1 MKTRILAM
9 LLALAM
15 IVTVFAAC
23 GGETAGTST
32 STSTSVSESKPAD
45 DKPADDKPADDQPAD
60 DFPWTKYDDVQLYMV
75 RAWNGN
81 ADADDTW
88 YDNDLAAYIRE
99 KIGVTV
105 KNDGCMMK
113 ETEKLNLMFASG
125 DMPDIVSCANWGG
138 TGGET
143 GIIKKGANEGTITE
157 ISAYITGDKKDMF
170 QYIQLPF
177 EIGRISIKYY
187 ESDIDFNGDGTLY
200 WLPQELTG
208 EKDQQHWAYGVFV
221 RGDVPEALG
230 FKPEEIRTTDQLV
243 EVLYKAKEYGFKDW
257 NGNDCIVASTR
268 HAGWSY
274 GDFLV
279 SYDRFALT
287 SYIVE
292 EDGSVTTDL
301 LSQRWIDKNMVMFN
315 LVHDGIFDV
324 ECFTHTD
331 DRADQLMGNGTILF
345 WGAQYGAGPSA
356 MDTSGLLDEKPEWMY
371 EAIGPLN
378 YVDGKQSVQIES
390 EGRTGSPVI
399 FFPSTTQNLEAAL
412 TYYDY
417 LNSPE
422 GQAIYS
428 YGIPGVTFEY
438 NEEGLPRAKAEY
450 FPDADDTDEEKAA
463 KSDARKALG
472 VGGNNNN
479 LSRTQ
484 LINQQKTWFKE
495 DRVGANLG
503 ASRTEYDL
511 YQEDYVTNRRPIE
524 IIPGY
529 AASGLVTGFERY
541 QEVSEILD
549 DTVQTDYVQRA
560 FFAQSEEEALQILND
575 YITKV
580 TTEKDGL
587 YLEFLDW
594 IAENVVGSRDDLAW

>member
-45 DKPADDKPADDQPAD
+45 DKPADEGTTDEGEAT

-81 ADADDTW
+81 ADAEEDW
-88 YDNDLAAYIRE
+88 YENDIATYVRE

-170 QYIQLPF
+170 QYIQLPY
-177 EIGRISIKYY
+177 EIGRISVKYY

-208 EKDQQHWAYGVFV
+208 ANDQQHWAYGVFV

-243 EVLYKAKEYGFKDW
+243 EVMYKAKEHGFKDW

-301 LSQRWIDKNMVMFN
+301 LSDRWIQKN
-315 LVHDGIFDV
+315 LVMWDLVKNGIFDV

-356 MDTSGLLDEKPEWMY
+356 MDKSGLLEEHPDWMY

-399 FFPSTTQNLEAAL
+399 FFPSTCSNLEAAL

-428 YGIPGVTFEY
+428 YGLPGVTFEY

-450 FPDADDTDEEKAA
+450 WPDADDTDEEKTA
-463 KSDARKALG
+463 KAEARKALG
-472 VGGNNNN
+472 IGYAN

-484 LINQQKTWFKE
+484 LINQQNTWFKE
-495 DRVGANLG
+495 KSVTTSLG
-503 ASRTEYDL
+503 ATMKPYEE
-511 YQEDYVTNRRPIE
+511 YQEDYVNNRRPIE

-541 QEVSEILD
+541 EELSEILD
-549 DTVQTDYVQRA
+549 DVTQTDYVQRA
-560 FFAQSEEEALQILND
+560 FFAETEEEAKQILND

-587 YLEFLDW
+587 YLQFLDW
-594 IAENVVGSRDDLAW
+594 VAENVVGSRDDLAW

>member
-23 GGETAGTST
+23 GGETTST
-32 STSTSVSESKPAD
+32 NTSSSSSTSVSASASEDAGDEESTPDDGAD
-45 DKPADDKPADDQPAD
+45 S
-60 DFPWTKYDDVQLYMV
+60 DFPWQKFDDVKLYMV
-75 RAWNGN
+75 KAWNGN
-81 ADADDTW
+81 ADAEEDW
-88 YDNDLAAYIRE
+88 YENAQATYVRE

-105 KNDGCMMK
+105 QIDGCMMK

-157 ISAYITGDKKDMF
+157 LTEYITGSKKDLYK
-170 QYIQLPF
+170 YIQLPF

-187 ESDIDFNGDGTLY
+187 ENDIAFNGDGKVY

-208 EKDQQHWAYGVFV
+208 ADDQHHWSYGTFV

-230 FKPEEIRTTDQLV
+230 FDPAEIRTTEQLV
-243 EVLYKAKEYGFKDW
+243 DVMKKAQAHGFKDA

-274 GDFLV
+274 GQFLT

-287 SYIVE
+287 GYILND
-292 EDGSVTTDL
+292 DGTVTSDL
-301 LSQRWIDKNMVMFN
+301 LSDRWIEKNMVMWD
-315 LVHDGIFDV
+315 LVNSGIMDV

-331 DRADQLMGNGTILF
+331 DRADQLMGNGSVLF
-345 WGAQYGAGPSA
+345 YGAMYNGGTQYDA
-356 MDTSGLLDEKPEWMY
+356 GLLEDHPDWLY

-390 EGRTGSPVI
+390 QGRTGSPVI
-399 FFPSTTQNLEAAL
+399 FFPSTCSNLEAAL
-412 TYYDY
+412 TIFDY
-417 LNSPE
+417 MNSFE

-428 YGIPGVTFEY
+428 YGIPGVTFDY
-438 NEEGLPRAKAEY
+438 NEEGLPRANPEY
-450 FPDADDTDEEKAA
+450 WPAAGDDDATLEAKKQKREE
-463 KSDARKALG
+463 LG
-472 VGGNNNN
+472 VGENFG
-479 LSRTQ
+479 RFQ
-484 LINQQKTWFKE
+484 LINQQNTWFKE
-495 DRVGANLG
+495 KSVTESLG
-503 ASRTEYDL
+503 AAKLEYQIYEEKYATEM
-511 YQEDYVTNRRPIE
+511 RPIE

-529 AASGLVTGFERY
+529 AVDGLVSTFDRY
-541 QEVSEILD
+541 QEIAEILD
-549 DTVQTDYVQRA
+549 DTVQNDYTQRA
-560 FFAQSEEEALQILND
+560 FFAETEAEARAILD
-575 YITKV
+575 EYINKV
-580 TTEKDGL
+580 KTDKDGL
-587 YLEFLDW
+587 YLEFLDYV
-594 IAENVVGSRDDLAW
+594 AEQAKTRDDIAW

>member
-23 GGETAGTST
+23 GGETTSTST
-32 STSTSVSESKPAD
+32 STSTSVSTSTSEDAGD
-45 DKPADDKPADDQPAD
+45 DATSTDEGTTD
-60 DFPWTKYDDVQLYMV
+60 DFKWTKYDDVQLYMV
-75 RAWNGN
+75 KAWNGN
-81 ADADDTW
+81 ADAEEDW
-88 YDNDLAAYIRE
+88 YENAQAAYVRDL
-99 KIGVTV
+99 IGVTV
-105 KNDGCMMK
+105 KIDGCMMK

-157 ISAYITGDKKDMF
+157 LTEYITGSKSDMF
-170 QYIQLPF
+170 EYIKLPF

-187 ESDIDFNGDGTLY
+187 ENDIAFNGDGKVY

-208 EKDQQHWAYGVFV
+208 ADDSQHWSYGTFV
-221 RGDVPEALG
+221 RGDVPETLG
-230 FKPEEIRTTDQLV
+230 FDPAEIRTTEQLV
-243 EVLYKAKEYGFKDW
+243 EVMKQAKEYGFKDA

-274 GDFLV
+274 SEFLR
-279 SYDRFALT
+279 SYDRFSLT
-287 SYIVE
+287 GYILND
-292 EDGSVTTDL
+292 DGTVTTDL
-301 LSQRWIDKNMVMFN
+301 LSDSWIEKN
-315 LVHDGIFDV
+315 LVMWDLVNSGIMDV

-331 DRADQLMGNGTILF
+331 DRADQLMGNGSVLF
-345 WGAQYGAGPSA
+345 YGAMYNGGTQYDA
-356 MDTSGLLDEKPEWMY
+356 GLLEEHPDWLY

-390 EGRTGSPVI
+390 QGRTGSPVI
-399 FFPSTTQNLEAAL
+399 FFPTTCSNLEAAL
-412 TYYDY
+412 TIFDFM
-417 LNSPE
+417 NSPQ

-428 YGIPGVTFEY
+428 YGIPGVTFDY
-438 NEEGLPRAKAEY
+438 NEEGLPRANAEY
-450 FPDADDTDEEKAA
+450 WPDADDTDAEIEEKAE
-463 KSDARKALG
+463 KRDELG
-472 VGGNNNN
+472 VGENFG
-479 LSRTQ
+479 RFQ

-495 DRVGANLG
+495 DSVTSSLG
-503 ASRTEYDL
+503 ATKTVAEEY
-511 YQEDYVTNRRPIE
+511 EEMYVTELRPIE
-524 IIPGY
+524 VIEGY
-529 AASGLVTGFERY
+529 AVDGLVTAFDRY
-541 QEVSEILD
+541 EEVSEILD

-560 FFAQSEEEALQILND
+560 FFAETEEEAKAILEE

-587 YLEFLDW
+587 YLQFLDYV
-594 IAENVVGSRDDLAW
+594 AEQAKTRDDIAW